1 MFPSGPKAYSVL
13 DAADH
18 ADRRTHSARRS
29 RVLLR
34 RSERGACAP
43 GRVLQTAAAPAN
55 RQADKQAV
63 SSGTAAYFSEEAP
76 SADSEEASEEPE
88 DSELSPEEE
97 PDAPPDEA
105 ADDASEDAEEEEE
118 EEDEAEEADS
128 SKV

>member
-1 MFPSGPKAYSVL
+1 MFWMQRITRTDARTARAEAAFSFAALSGELAPRAVC
-13 DAADH
+13 
-18 ADRRTHSARRS
+18 S
-29 RVLLR
+29 RQPPR
-34 RSERGACAP
+34 P
-43 GRVLQTAAAPAN
+43 QTGKQAN
-55 RQADKQAV
+55 QKADKQAV

-105 ADDASEDAEEEEE
+105 ADDASEDAEEEE
-118 EEDEAEEADS
+118 DEAEEAGS